1 MSDKKPLKE
10 TLKEALDSALGSVWE
25 DVCEEFQRDT
35 YAELGGY
42 DKAELRIIN
51 GTIGV
56 EWWHQTLAE
65 LTDGFLEIRDGSA
78 GAEEAEWCDAVAAD
92 FEAQAARIRAHAAE
106 LRGQNAKGMAR
117 GAPESPLK

>member
-42 DKAELRIIN
+42 DKAELRVIN
-51 GTIGV
+51 GTIGA
-56 EWWHQTLAE
+56 EWWTEPLSK
-65 LTDGFLEIRDGSA
+65 LVDGYLEVRDGSA
-78 GAEEAEWCDAVAAD
+78 GDEEAGWCDAVAAD
-92 FEAQAARIRAHAAE
+92 LEAQAARIRTHAAE
-106 LRGQNAKGMAR
+106 LRGQNV
-117 GAPESPLK
+117 